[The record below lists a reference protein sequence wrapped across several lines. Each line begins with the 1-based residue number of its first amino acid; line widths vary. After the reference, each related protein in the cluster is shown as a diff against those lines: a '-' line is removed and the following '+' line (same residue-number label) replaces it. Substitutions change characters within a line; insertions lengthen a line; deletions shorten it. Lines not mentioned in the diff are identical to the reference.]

1 MSLSD
6 IKSRDDIIL
15 LVDTFYDKVKQDGML
30 GPIFNEKAQ
39 VNWVK
44 HLPVMYDFWE
54 NVVFYTGNYGG
65 NPMRIHQ
72 QLHQR
77 FPLSKQ
83 DFDTWLNLFNS
94 TVDEL
99 FNGDNAELI
108 KQRARSIA
116 TVMQVKILHPGPGSL
131 I

>member
-1 MSLSD
+1 MRSD
-6 IKSRDDIIL
+6 IQSRDDIIR
-15 LVDTFYDKVKQDGML
+15 LVDTFYEKVKQDSLL
-30 GPIFNEKAQ
+30 GPIFNEKVQ
-39 VNWVK
+39 VNWVN

-77 FPLSKQ
+77 FPLTKQ
-83 DFDTWLNLFNS
+83 DFDRWLKIFMN
-94 TVDEL
+94 TTDEL
-99 FNGDNAELI
+99 FNGEHAELI
-108 KQRARSIA
+108 KQRAQSIA
-116 TVMQVKILHPGPGSL
+116 TVMQIKILHPGTGSL

>member
-1 MSLSD
+1 MSVTD
-6 IKSRDDIIL
+6 IQSRDDIIR
-15 LVDTFYDKVKQDGML
+15 LVDTFYDKVKQDGIL

-54 NVVFYTGNYGG
+54 NIVFYTGRYGG

-72 QLHQR
+72 QLHER
-77 FPLSKQ
+77 FPLAKQ
-83 DFDTWLNLFNS
+83 DFDRWLEHFTR
-94 TVDEL
+94 TVDQL
-99 FNGDNAELI
+99 FAGENAELI
-108 KQRARSIA
+108 KQRAQSIA
-116 TVMQVKILHPGPGSL
+116 TVMQIKILHPGSGSL